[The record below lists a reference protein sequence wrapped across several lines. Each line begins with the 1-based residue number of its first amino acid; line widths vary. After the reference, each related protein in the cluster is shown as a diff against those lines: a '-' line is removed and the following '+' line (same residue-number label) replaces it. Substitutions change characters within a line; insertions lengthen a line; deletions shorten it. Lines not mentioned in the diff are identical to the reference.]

1 MDGVELLHPELEPAA
16 METIEPILG
25 EEEEGTPRE
34 QEPAVK
40 NRAAEEEGPKGLG
53 IDGDDCLIAGL
64 I

>member
-1 MDGVELLHPELEPAA
+1 
-16 METIEPILG
+16 METIAPSLG